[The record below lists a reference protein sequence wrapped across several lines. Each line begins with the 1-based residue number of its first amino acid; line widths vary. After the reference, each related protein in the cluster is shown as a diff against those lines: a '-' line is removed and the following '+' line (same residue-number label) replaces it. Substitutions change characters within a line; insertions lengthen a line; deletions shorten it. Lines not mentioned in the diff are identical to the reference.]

1 MLETPTL
8 NRRKKVVILTDSTI
22 AFTGFGRSAK
32 LYIEHL
38 YRLNKYDLVHI
49 AVGMTNVNQGEL
61 NRFPWRTYAAV
72 DVNQLNSL
80 KQNNDPKNHEGIE
93 RLSGYGAFTTEEIVK
108 KEKPD
113 ILICCQDIW
122 GIDHVVDKA
131 WFNKITTV
139 LWTTLDSLPIL
150 PKAVEIAPKAK
161 HYWSWADFATK
172 ALHKLGHNHVRTV
185 RGPADIK
192 SFHRLND
199 EKKKQLRFENS
210 IDEKT
215 FVSIFLGRNQLRKSF
230 PQMLQGF
237 KLFKQDNPNSK
248 ILFHTNWQEGW
259 NIPSLIKE
267 YNLDNNDIL
276 TTYICKACKKYQV
289 KSFTGHDL
297 NCPHCKAQKT
307 QVTTHPTIGVTEE
320 QLNEIYNLADASMS
334 IFTSGGQE
342 LHTIQ
347 SMLAELPTL
356 VTNYSCGE
364 DSCGDPN
371 SGVFPVDWAEYRE
384 PGTQFIK
391 ATSYPS
397 SISKQLNKIVKLSP
411 KERFEIGKKSRKW
424 AIDNFSVEVIGKQ
437 LEEFIDS
444 VPLVENYSFDEKKE
458 QKDPTYNIPEIQD
471 NAEWI
476 THMYH
481 NVLKMKDV
489 DSNND
494 GHRHWMNQISN
505 GMSRKQIEEYFRKVA
520 AEDNSKNNVQQV
532 SLENFLDKSDKER
545 VLLTLKES
553 IGDLYLLTSLL
564 PEVQKKYPL
573 ASIYI
578 ACDPKYNTIFDG
590 NQYVKKCI
598 PWSPAFENELF
609 VCGQGPNKGLFNYF
623 HNVGLTT
630 QRSLSYLSAK
640 Y

>member
-1 MLETPTL
+1 MKTD
-8 NRRKKVVILTDSTI
+8 KKKKIVILTDSTL
-22 AFTGFGRSAK
+22 AHTGFGKVARN
-32 LYIEHL
+32 YIEYLHKT
-38 YRLNKYDLVHI
+38 NKYEIIHI
-49 AVGMTNVNQGEL
+49 AAGMTDADPSQL
-61 NRFPWRTYAAV
+61 TRFAWTTYAAV
-72 DVNQLNSL
+72 NLQKLQLL

-93 RLSGYGAFTTEEIVK
+93 RLSSYGAFTLDEVVK
-108 KEKPD
+108 KHKPSMVWAIQDTWGVDFAVEKS
-113 ILICCQDIW
+113 
-122 GIDHVVDKA
+122 
-131 WFNKITTV
+131 WFSKIPTV
-139 LWTTLDSLPIL
+139 LWVTIDSLPLL
-150 PKAVEIAPKAK
+150 PKVIEMAPKVK
-161 HYWSWADFATK
+161 HFWNWGGFATK
-172 ALHKLGHNHVRTV
+172 EMHRLGFNHVKTV
-185 RGPADIK
+185 HGPIQTKNFYRLSDPIRLDLRLRNGIK
-192 SFHRLND
+192 EDTKILG
-199 EKKKQLRFENS
+199 
-210 IDEKT
+210 
-215 FVSIFLGRNQLRKSF
+215 FVFRNQLRKEVYALMEAF
-230 PQMLQGF
+230 GIY
-237 KLFKQDNPNSK
+237 KKNNPNTK
-248 ILFHTNWQEGW
+248 LLLHTSWQEGW
-259 NIPSLIKE
+259 DLNGFIRDYNIDK
-267 YNLDNNDIL
+267 NDVL
-276 TTYICKACKKYQV
+276 TTYVCRACKNYEIKPF
-289 KSFTGHDL
+289 SGHDL
-297 NCPHCKAQKT
+297 DCKYCKT
-307 QVTTHPTIGVTEE
+307 QKSQTTPHPTIGVSEK
-320 QLNEIYNLADASMS
+320 QLNEIYNLMNVYIHPA
-334 IFTSGGQE
+334 TSGATE
-342 LHTIQ
+342 IPCVESKLT
-347 SMLAELPTL
+347 ELPVL
-356 VTNYSCGE
+356 VTNYSFGE
-364 DSCGDPN
+364 DFCSPEAQ
-371 SGVFPVDWAEYRE
+371 SFPLEYVSRRE
-384 PGTQFIK
+384 IGTNFIK
-391 ATSYPS
+391 AATSAQ
-397 SISKQLNKIVKLSP
+397 SIVRQLEKVSKIEPNELRKMGKLA
-411 KERFEIGKKSRKW
+411 RKW
-424 AIDNFSVEVIGKQ
+424 AIENYSIDIIGKQ

-444 VPLVENYSFDEKKE
+444 YTEVDESVFDEKIE